1 MKILIFICFL
11 AISSSLFSQ
20 NGNGSGNDFTVVVTG
35 GDWVPIILEQDITAA
50 GNDYNQDYN
59 SISKQTTITITSTFQ
74 NRQFIVSIYKVDNI
88 PSWPSGL
95 DLQITRTYS
104 SNLTAPQ
111 PPPQPIPDYSG
122 PLSFSIGGSKT
133 NQMSFEYKI
142 RGISVL
148 LPVAFYTTTIFFTV
162 TMMQ

>member
-1 MKILIFICFL
+1 MKNLIFICFL

-20 NGNGSGNDFTVVVTG
+20 NGNGFTVAVTG
-35 GDWVPIILEQDITAA
+35 SDWAPIILEQDITKA
-50 GNDYNQDYN
+50 GDDYNLDYN

-74 NRQFIVSIYKVDNI
+74 NKQFIVSIYKEDNT

-95 DLQITRTYS
+95 DLQITQTYS
-104 SNLTAPQ
+104 SNLTTASPP
-111 PPPQPIPDYSG
+111 PPPQSIPDYSG
-122 PLSFSIGGSKT
+122 PLLSFSIEGSKT

-148 LPVAFYTTTIFFTV
+148 LPVALYTTTIFFTV
-162 TMMQ
+162 TMM